1 MSRLSLLHRL
11 KALKPALVLGG
22 TALTALLA
30 AAPGAEAQP
39 LPITGGYSFAFNQNL
54 GGNPPPAG
62 TPAWLTA
69 EITNNGSGGVYIDL
83 IGNLQS
89 PSEFIRSVGFNIAK
103 KVTADN
109 GYLPGNLWSCSSSNI
124 GCAFTKIEQRFDA
137 LPKVN
142 FANGAQGFD
151 LAIELPDA
159 TPQNRFQL
167 TDRAQFS
174 ISGLSPVDF
183 TISNDPGSVVTGLFT
198 AAEVQGTG
206 PDGRGSTTIVDPPGT
221 DAVPGPLPLLG
232 AGVALGFSRRLRQ
245 RLGHGQAC

>member
-1 MSRLSLLHRL
+1 MPRFSLLHRL

-22 TALTALLA
+22 TTLTALLA
-30 AAPGAEAQP
+30 AAPGAQAQP
-39 LPITGGYSFAFNQNL
+39 LPIPGGYSFAFNQNL

-69 EITNNGSGGVYIDL
+69 EITDNNSGGVLIDL

-89 PSEFIRSVGFNIAK
+89 PSEFIRTVGFNIAK
-103 KVTADN
+103 TVTATN
-109 GYLPGNLWSCSSSNI
+109 GDLPSGLWSCTSTDI
-124 GCAFTKIEQRFDA
+124 GCAFTKIEQQFNA

-142 FANGAQGFD
+142 LDNGAQGFD
-151 LAIELPDA
+151 LAIELPNA
-159 TPQNRFQL
+159 TSENRFQL

-183 TISNDPGSVVTGLFT
+183 TISNDPGSVVTGLFS
-198 AAEVQGTG
+198 AAKVQGTA

-221 DAVPGPLPLLG
+221 DAAPGPLPLLG

-245 RLGHGQAC
+245 RLGHRQTC